1 MPVRIPHIMGKSL
14 KSRRVLGEI
23 GKLSLQDTIV
33 LMYGEKGCCKELI
46 AKAIHDNGPRCDGPF
61 IRMDLTAIT
70 GDLAEKELFGCGE
83 KRPKEAAGEG
93 RSRIE
98 DADGGTLFLDNISE
112 MELGLQEKFFSFL
125 RREETGL
132 PDQDIYRSDVRVVC
146 ATSIN
151 LKEVVDR
158 GMFRK
163 DLYTLLNSVQ
173 ISIPSLRERKEDIL
187 PLAQYFLGKT
197 VERFAAGDKELSK
210 EAEDFL
216 LKYDW
221 PGDVHELE
229 EMIKKAVLLSSGQA
243 IERKDLVLGDV
254 NCCSIKEFLEEKL
267 KRYLK
272 EMTQLD
278 NCNLYNTVLSEVER
292 SLISIV
298 LKETGGNQLKAA
310 KTLGIN
316 RNTLRAKIKDY
327 KIRF

>member
-1 MPVRIPHIMGKSL
+1 MPVQIPHIMGKSL
-14 KSRRVLGEI
+14 KSRRVLREI
-23 GKLSLQDTIV
+23 KKLSLRDTIM
-33 LMYGEKGCCKELI
+33 LIYGEKGCCKELI
-46 AKAIHDNGPRCDGPF
+46 AKAIHDNSPRREGPF
-61 IRMDLTAIT
+61 VRVDLTSIPR
-70 GDLAEKELFGCGE
+70 DLAEKELFGYGE
-83 KRPKEAAGEG
+83 YGPSEAAGEA

-98 DADGGTLFLDNISE
+98 SANGGTLFLDGISE
-112 MELGLQEKFFSFL
+112 MDMALQDKLCSFL
-125 RREETGL
+125 QRGESKL
-132 PDQDIYRSDVRVVC
+132 PDQDSCRSDVRVVC
-146 ATSIN
+146 ATCRN
-151 LKEVVDR
+151 LKEGVDS

-163 DLYTLLNSVQ
+163 ELYTMLNAVH
-173 ISIPSLRERKEDIL
+173 IRIPSLRERKEDIL

-197 VERFAAGDKELSK
+197 VERFATGDKELSK

-221 PGDVHELE
+221 PGDVRELE
-229 EMIKKAVLLSSGQA
+229 EMIKKAVLLSSGQM

-254 NCCSIKEFLEEKL
+254 NCCSIREFLEEKL

-316 RNTLRAKIKDY
+316 RNTLRTKIKDY
-327 KIRF
+327 KIRL

>member
-23 GKLSLQDTIV
+23 KKLSLRDTIV
-33 LMYGEKGCCKELI
+33 LIYGEKGCCKELI
-46 AKAIHDNGPRCDGPF
+46 AKAIHDNSRRREGPF
-61 IRMDLTAIT
+61 IRVDLTAIPK
-70 GDLAEKELFGCGE
+70 DLAEKELFGYGQYG
-83 KRPKEAAGEG
+83 PSEAAGEG

-98 DADGGTLFLDNISE
+98 VANGGTLFLDNISE
-112 MELGLQEKFFSFL
+112 MDMGLQDKLCSFL
-125 RREETGL
+125 QRGNSGL
-132 PDQDIYRSDVRVVC
+132 PDQDSFRSDVRVVC
-146 ATSIN
+146 ATCRD
-151 LKEVVDR
+151 LKEVVDS

-163 DLYTLLNSVQ
+163 DLYTMLSSVH
-173 ISIPSLRERKEDIL
+173 IKIPSLRERKEDIL

-197 VERFAAGDKELSK
+197 VERFATGDKELSK
-210 EAEDFL
+210 GAEDFL

-221 PGDVHELE
+221 PGDVRELE
-229 EMIKKAVLLSSGQA
+229 EMIKKAVLLSSGQM

-267 KRYLK
+267 RRYLK

-278 NCNLYNTVLSEVER
+278 NCNLYNTVLSEVEK

-316 RNTLRAKIKDY
+316 RNTLRTKIKEY
-327 KIRF
+327 QIRL

>member
-1 MPVRIPHIMGKSL
+1 MPVQIPHIMGTSL

-23 GKLSLQDTIV
+23 KKVSLRDTI
-33 LMYGEKGCCKELI
+33 LLICGEKGCCKELI
-46 AKAIHDNGPRCDGPF
+46 AKAIHDNGPRRDGPF
-61 IRMDLTAIT
+61 IRVDLTTIPR
-70 GDLAEKELFGCGE
+70 DLAEKELFGCRENGP
-83 KRPKEAAGEG
+83 REAGGKG

-98 DADGGTLFLDNISE
+98 DASGGTLFLDNISE
-112 MELGLQEKFFSFL
+112 MEIGLQDKLFSFL
-125 RREETGL
+125 RREEPGL
-132 PDQDIYRSDVRVVC
+132 LDQDSYRVNVRVVC
-146 ATSIN
+146 ATTIN
-151 LKEVVDR
+151 LKEVVDS
-158 GMFRK
+158 GIFRK
-163 DLYTLLNSVQ
+163 DLYTILSSVC
-173 ISIPSLRERKEDIL
+173 IKVPPLRERKEDIL

-197 VERFAAGDKELSK
+197 VERFAAGDKGLSK

-221 PGDVHELE
+221 PGDVRELE
-229 EMIKKAVLLSSGQA
+229 EMIKKAVLLSSGQM

-310 KTLGIN
+310 NTLGIN
-316 RNTLRAKIKDY
+316 RNTLRAKIKEY
-327 KIRF
+327 KIRL